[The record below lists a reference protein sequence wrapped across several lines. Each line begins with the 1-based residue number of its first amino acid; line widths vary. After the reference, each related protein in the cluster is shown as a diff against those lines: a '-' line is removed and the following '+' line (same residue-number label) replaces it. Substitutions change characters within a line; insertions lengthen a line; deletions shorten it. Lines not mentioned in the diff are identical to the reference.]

1 MTMEAPS
8 PEFTGTRFE
17 EISFWHDTVGESL
30 VQRPALATSIDVD
43 VCIVGAGFTG
53 LWTAYYL
60 AQKDPSLR
68 VAVVEKHIA
77 AFGASGRNGGNV
89 SGARYAMSL
98 ERLAR
103 ETSRTAALAQYHALD
118 GAFGEIEKVVHAQGI
133 DCDWARG
140 GALEMARTP
149 LQLQAARAEVANRKE
164 WGLDDVILLG
174 KDEMESHI
182 RATNVLGGS
191 LTPRAASVHPAK
203 LARGV
208 ARLVERSGVT
218 IYEGTPALSIS
229 DGVVTTPGG
238 TVRADVVVRALE
250 GYTALLPGAKRVLT
264 PLYSMMLATEPL
276 SEDAWEQMG
285 LPARESFGDYRHL
298 IIYGQRTADNR
309 FAFGGRGAPYY
320 FGSNISRRH
329 ETHQKFFPKLRDE
342 LIELF
347 PQVAG
352 AKITH
357 QWGGVFASARDWHP
371 SAGYDPAAKL
381 AWAGGY
387 AGGGVTAANLAGQT
401 LSDLI
406 LKRTTDLTH
415 LPWANHRSPQW
426 EIEPLRWIGINGALR
441 AMAGVDKKEARTGR
455 VTARARLIGRLM
467 GH

>member
-1 MTMEAPS
+1 MRKTAPS
-8 PEFTGTRFE
+8 PEFSGTHYE

-30 VQRPALATSIDVD
+30 AQRPRLEESVDAD

-53 LWTAYYL
+53 LWTAHYL

-68 VAVVEKHIA
+68 IVVVEKHIA
-77 AFGASGRNGGNV
+77 GFGASGRNGGNV

-98 ERLAR
+98 DRLAR
-103 ETSRTAALAQYHALD
+103 ESSRSAALAQYHALD
-118 GAFGEIEKVVHAQGI
+118 AAFGEIEKVVHTEGI
-133 DCDWARG
+133 DCDWAKG

-149 LQLQAARAEVANRKE
+149 LQLEAARAEVANRNA
-164 WGLDDVILLG
+164 WGLNDVLLLG
-174 KDEMESHI
+174 KDEMHEHI

-203 LARGV
+203 LARGL
-208 ARLVERSGVT
+208 ARVVERLGVT
-218 IYEGTPALSIS
+218 IYEGTPALSI
-229 DGVVTTPGG
+229 DNGVVETPGG
-238 TVRADVVVRALE
+238 TVRAEVAVRALE
-250 GYTALLPGAKRVLT
+250 GYTALLPGSKRVLT

-276 SEDAWEQMG
+276 SDELWDEMG
-285 LPARESFGDYRHL
+285 LPNRESFGDYRHL

-329 ETHQKFFPKLRDE
+329 ETHQRFFPKLREE

-347 PQVAG
+347 PQVAD
-352 AKITH
+352 ARITH

-371 SAGYDPAAKL
+371 SAGYDRRARL

-387 AGGGVTAANLAGQT
+387 AGGGVTAANLSGQT

-406 LKRTTDLTH
+406 LGLDTDLTR
-415 LPWANHRSPQW
+415 LPWTNHHSPNW
-426 EIEPLRWIGINGALR
+426 EIEPLRWIGINAALH
-441 AMAGVDKKEARTGR
+441 AMAGVDKKEARTGK
-455 VTARARLIGRLM
+455 VTHRARLIGRLM